1 MMKGSKKSLNAQIL
15 VERDQ
20 EGVFIVSL
28 PGVQG
33 AHADGVTLEK
43 AIKNLREVISLLK
56 EHYGEKRFERL
67 VKKEN
72 RLVGVL
78 PYDLEYV

>member
-1 MMKGSKKSLNAQIL
+1 MIKSSKKLSNAQIL

-28 PGVQG
+28 PGIQG
-33 AHADGVTLEK
+33 AHADGLTLEK
-43 AIKNLREVISLLK
+43 AIKNLKEVVSLIK
-56 EHYGEKRFERL
+56 EHYGEKKFERL
-67 VKKEN
+67 VKNEN
-72 RLVGVL
+72 RLFGVI